1 MQMTDYRTFGRS
13 GLIVSPL
20 TLGTMTFGAGRWG
33 SDLETSRAIF
43 DAYVDAG
50 GNVVDTADVYSGGES
65 ERMLGQFLKDSGT
78 RDRMVVSTKS
88 GFSRAQGHPLHGGNG
103 AINIRLGIEGSLRRL
118 GTDRI
123 DLYWVHVWDRTTPA
137 EEVLRT
143 LAGAVARGE
152 ILYYG
157 FSNTPSWYVA
167 KIATLAAAQGLPGP
181 IGLQNAWSLI
191 ERGVELDLVSMAE
204 DFGLGMMPWSPL
216 AGGLL
221 TGKYGREMLAE
232 ADRAVAVP
240 DRAMD
245 AATGSSDR
253 LSGDNP
259 YGGMLFTERNFT
271 IVDTLRDVAAEM
283 DLPMAQA
290 ALAWVLS
297 RPAVGSLLMGASRPE
312 QVTANIAA
320 LHVTLSPA
328 QLARLDAGSALP
340 ALNPY
345 FIFQLPREVIFG
357 GQSVSPWGREVVRA

>member
-1 MQMTDYRTFGRS
+1 MQMTDYRSFGQS

-33 SDLETSRAIF
+33 SDLAEARGIF
-43 DAYVDAG
+43 DAYVTAG
-50 GNVVDTADVYSGGES
+50 GNVIDTADVYSGGES
-65 ERMLGQFLKDSGT
+65 ERMLGQFVKDSGL
-78 RDRMVVSTKS
+78 RDRLVLSSKS
-88 GFSRAQGHPLHGGNG
+88 GFARSNHPLHGGNG

-123 DLYWVHVWDRTTPA
+123 DLYWVHVWDRTTPP

-143 LAGAVARGE
+143 LAAAVARGE

-157 FSNTPSWYVA
+157 FSNTPAWYVA

-191 ERGVELDLVSMAE
+191 ERGVELDLAPMAAH
-204 DFGLGMMPWSPL
+204 FGLGIMPWSPL

-232 ADRAVAVP
+232 AGRASAVP

-245 AATGSSDR
+245 ADTGKSDR

-259 YGGMLFTERNFT
+259 YGGMLFTERNFGV
-271 IVDTLRDVAAEM
+271 VDVLRQVAVELDVP
-283 DLPMAQA
+283 LAQA

-297 RPAVGSLLMGASRPE
+297 RPGVSTLLMGASRAE

-320 LHVTLSPA
+320 LQVTLSPE
-328 QLARLDAGSALP
+328 QQARLDEASALP
-340 ALNPY
+340 SLNPY
-345 FIFQLPREVIFG
+345 FIFQLPRQVIFG
-357 GQSVSPWGREVVRA
+357 GQSVRPWGEEVGRE

>member
-1 MQMTDYRTFGRS
+1 MQMTDYRSFGKS

-33 SDLETSRAIF
+33 SDIDAARGIF
-43 DAYVDAG
+43 DAYVASG
-50 GNVVDTADVYSGGES
+50 GNIIDTADVYSGGES
-65 ERMLGQFLKDSGT
+65 ERMLGQFVADCGL
-78 RDRMVVSTKS
+78 RDQLVLSTKS
-88 GFSRAQGHPLHGGNG
+88 GFARSQGHPLHGGNG

-123 DLYWVHVWDRTTPA
+123 DLYWVHVWDRTTPP

-143 LAGAVARGE
+143 LAAAVARGE

-157 FSNTPSWYVA
+157 FSNTPAWYVA
-167 KIATLAAAQGLPGP
+167 KIATLAAAHGLPEP

-191 ERGVELDLVSMAE
+191 ERGVELDLAPMAAH
-204 DFGLGMMPWSPL
+204 FGLGIMPWSPL

-232 ADRAVAVP
+232 AGRASAVP

-245 AATGSSDR
+245 AEADKSDR

-259 YGGMLFTERNFT
+259 YGGMLFTERNFKV
-271 IVDTLRDVAAEM
+271 VDALRDVAAEL
-283 DLPMAQA
+283 DAPMAQA

-297 RPAVGSLLMGASRPE
+297 RPGVSTLLMGASRAE
-312 QVTANIAA
+312 QVTANIEA
-320 LHVTLSPA
+320 LQITLSPE
-328 QLARLDAGSALP
+328 QQARLEEANALP
-340 ALNPY
+340 MLNPY
-345 FIFQLPREVIFG
+345 FIFQLPRAVIFG
-357 GQSVSPWGREVVRA
+357 GQSVELYRQASLP